1 MRLAEGHV
9 MSDTAMVPRKPGDGP
24 PARRPLV
31 DEQLADQLLGK
42 AAAEGVELLG
52 PDGLLSQV
60 TRAVLERAL
69 AEEMT
74 GHLGYDKHD
83 PAGRGSGN
91 NRNGTTGKTVL
102 TDVGAV
108 DLAVPRDRN
117 GTFEPRIVRKGQT
130 RLDGFNDRIIA
141 LYARGMTTR
150 DIRAHLREMY
160 DVEVSPDLI
169 SRVTDAVVEELA
181 EWQGR
186 PLDRVYPVV
195 FIDALMIKIR
205 VLSLILWS
213 AGQEYAFSQQFQAG
227 AAEHLAF
234 EHLEPV
240 DVALD
245 RSGAVG
251 QGQAVADG
259 AEVAAQVGGEG
270 SQGRQGVVFDGGDPR
285 VEAVAVAAGHHR
297 GEGPDVAGEPV
308 EVGVAVADAA

>member
-9 MSDTAMVPRKPGDGP
+9 MSDTAMVPRKRDDGL

-74 GHLGYDKHD
+74 GHLGYEKHD

-91 NRNGTTGKTVL
+91 NRNGATGKTVL
-102 TDVGAV
+102 TDIGAV

-117 GTFEPRIVRKGQT
+117 GSFEPQIVRKGQT
-130 RLDGFNDRIIA
+130 RLEGFNERIIA

-150 DIRAHLREMY
+150 DIRAHLREIY
-160 DVEVSPDLI
+160 GVEVSPDLI
-169 SRVTDAVVEELA
+169 SRVTGAVIEELA
-181 EWQGR
+181 EWQAR

-195 FIDALMIKIR
+195 FVDALMVKIR
-205 VLSLILWS
+205 
-213 AGQEYAFSQQFQAG
+213 
-227 AAEHLAF
+227 
-234 EHLEPV
+234 
-240 DVALD
+240 D
-245 RSGAVG
+245 
-251 QGQAVADG
+251 
-259 AEVAAQVGGEG
+259 
-270 SQGRQGVVFDGGDPR
+270 GVVTNR
-285 VEAVAVAAGHHR
+285 AVYVA
-297 GEGPDVAGEPV
+297 
-308 EVGVAVADAA
+308 